1 MDPITQRILDQQ
13 RAITQDPNFS
23 GYQPSAPA
31 DGIAAF
37 NSTPVNQDIM
47 FQDTLIQDMPPI
59 DVKQMATNVGKKLV
73 TDYRKASVAES

>member
-13 RAITQDPNFS
+13 RAITQDSNFS

-47 FQDTLIQDMPPI
+47 FQDTL
-59 DVKQMATNVGKKLV
+59 V
-73 TDYRKASVAES
+73 

>member
-37 NSTPVNQDIM
+37 N
-47 FQDTLIQDMPPI
+47 
-59 DVKQMATNVGKKLV
+59 
-73 TDYRKASVAES
+73 